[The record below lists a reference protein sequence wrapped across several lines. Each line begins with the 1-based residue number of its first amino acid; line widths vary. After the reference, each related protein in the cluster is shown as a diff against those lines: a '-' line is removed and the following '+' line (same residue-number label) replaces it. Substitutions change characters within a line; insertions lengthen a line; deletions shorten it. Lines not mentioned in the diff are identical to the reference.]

1 MIGATGAA
9 AAAEPAKAEAREPLL
24 LPREKPWKK
33 ARQVGSTESGLS
45 SQVSYICSIMAELA
59 WVGTVVELM
68 KKLNVRMKNVV
79 GRSGDAAKEQREPLP
94 ATAPARGLRVSRAR

>member
-1 MIGATGAA
+1 
-9 AAAEPAKAEAREPLL
+9 
-24 LPREKPWKK
+24 
-33 ARQVGSTESGLS
+33 
-45 SQVSYICSIMAELA
+45 MAELA

-94 ATAPARGLRVSRAR
+94 ATAPARGLKWNKAR